1 MTLRTF
7 ILATVAAVISGSGH
21 AMTLEFTGSA
31 IQSAEQVEPYGS
43 YAFPLGPWSDGV
55 IASENAEGKITQ
67 QAWKVSAQGLTT
79 LQLLAP
85 LREQLSAAGFEIVF
99 ECEST
104 VCGGFDFR
112 FDIDVV
118 PEPAMHVDLGDYR
131 FLSARRLNGETPQY
145 LSLLVSRSG
154 DTGFVQFMH
163 VGAENA
169 AAPQF
174 VASTEISE
182 PLAVGRTHSALGE
195 ILEQEG
201 YVVLEDLNFETGSSE
216 LDEGDYVTLVAL
228 AEYLNAHRDK
238 TIALV
243 GHTDAEGSLAG
254 NVALSKRRASSVLQH
269 LVSNYGVDS
278 AQMSAEGMGFLSPRA
293 TNLTEDGRTQN
304 RRVEVILT
312 SIE

>member
-1 MTLRTF
+1 
-7 ILATVAAVISGSGH
+7 
-21 AMTLEFTGSA
+21 MTLEFTGNA
-31 IQSAEQVEPYGS
+31 IQSAEQIEPYGS
-43 YAFPLGPWSDGV
+43 YALPLGPWSDGEIV
-55 IASENAEGKITQ
+55 SENAEGKTTR
-67 QAWKVSAQGLTT
+67 QAWKVPAQGLTT

-85 LREQLSAAGFEIVF
+85 LREQLSAAGYEIVF
-99 ECEST
+99 ECESI

-131 FLSARRLNGETPQY
+131 FLSARNLNGETPQY

-154 DTGFVQFMH
+154 DTGFVQSMH
-163 VGAENA
+163 VGAENDT
-169 AAPQF
+169 APTF
-174 VASTEISE
+174 VASAEDSE
-182 PLAVGRTHSALGE
+182 PLAAGSTSSALGSM
-195 ILEQEG
+195 LEEEG

-216 LDEGDYVTLVAL
+216 LDEGDYATLAAL
-228 AEYLNAHRDK
+228 ADYLNTHKGK

-269 LVSNYGVDS
+269 LVSFYGVDS
-278 AQMSAEGMGFLSPRA
+278 TQMRAEGMGFLSPRA
-293 TNLTEDGRTQN
+293 SNLTEDGRTQN